1 MLCRTG
7 CAHLYCN
14 MYVRATLCKNIKVL
28 LLLLL
33 HESQLGLVQRR
44 PSCLLPCCCQML
56 YLDHLGSTQ
65 VLDFWRFLHALTPS
79 DALYWFVLVS
89 SAFHFPCF
97 CKTGN
102 AVTPGP
108 RICIEDKWIEYDR
121 RFWQYVSE
129 SRWNMLL
136 EHAGTMSS
144 EVGNMAH
151 ELGHILGMSHEQQ
164 RPDGPD
170 VFYGLLTRDKT
181 WPDKLEPKIPK
192 LMWVWQHLVWTPICS
207 LVFFN
212 EWSTL
217 SITCER
223 LRINSKAGPALI

>member
-1 MLCRTG
+1 MSYLSMLCRTG

-102 AVTPGP
+102 AVT
-108 RICIEDKWIEYDR
+108 RVRESALKINEYNMIAD
-121 RFWQYVSE
+121 FGNMFQKAVGTCC
-129 SRWNMLL
+129 WNMLEPCRQRL
-136 EHAGTMSS
+136 EIWLMNLATFWEWAMSS
-144 EVGNMAH
+144 RDPMGQMFSTASWH
-151 ELGHILGMSHEQQ
+151 E
-164 RPDGPD
+164 
-170 VFYGLLTRDKT
+170 TRHDQT
-181 WPDKLEPKIPK
+181 SWNPRYP
-192 LMWVWQHLVWTPICS
+192 S
-207 LVFFN
+207 
-212 EWSTL
+212 
-217 SITCER
+217 
-223 LRINSKAGPALI
+223 